1 MVTGV
6 PLKVTAPSGT
16 VLLCK
21 VESHKQRSHES
32 EIRYV
37 KCSGQGL
44 PAVRL
49 CKMSP
54 KESWISGAK
63 DLKMRSQEWKLVVL
77 GPTAMESQGSKNE
90 AQ

>member
-16 VLLCK
+16 V
-21 VESHKQRSHES
+21 ESHKQRSCES

-54 KESWISGAK
+54 EESWISGAK
-63 DLKMRSQEWKLVVL
+63 DLKMRSQEWKPLQWRVR
-77 GPTAMESQGSKNE
+77 E
-90 AQ
+90 ARMKPSMPGM